1 VLSQIPMV
9 FDSYIKSQSQRPKH
23 TARLP
28 VILAITMA
36 IAVPAAA
43 LVVGLWSK
51 WQAHSLA
58 VSEAA
63 AGPAP
68 SVSPPPPE
76 PPVPAPDEG
85 PALSEWAP
93 IPKTQLA
100 RATSPA
106 TTEQL
111 AARTDLERSN
121 QDFGPFAIDGHA
133 FTVRV
138 SLICLKGAQPNK
150 SCDANNTTAES
161 LQVLDEGGNLS
172 YSERL
177 DVSLPDPGAELVD
190 GTEVQ
195 AARFNGKEHTILALA
210 YQNFPSAPG
219 TGGSF
224 RFLAMRD
231 GSLTLMNSEPV
242 SCGEAGSFLGVSKG
256 KVPET
261 NLLPGEV
268 LNITD
273 NNHYFVFYR
282 QLRVNWNDFRLEEKV
297 GGDFEVWQEAA
308 TLEAQSTVQVFA
320 SADTG
325 AAHSALT
332 LPRGTRVEFLDM
344 RIPSDGHEWLKV
356 RINGKEGWIT
366 GNESYQAVGLQMF
379 G

>member
-1 VLSQIPMV
+1 MI
-9 FDSYIKSQSQRPKH
+9 FDSYIKSQSQKPKR

-43 LVVGLWSK
+43 VVVGLWSK
-51 WQAHSLA
+51 WQAHSVA
-58 VSEAA
+58 VSKAA

-68 SVSPPPPE
+68 SVSPA
-76 PPVPAPDEG
+76 PPVTPAPPLEES

-93 IPKTQLA
+93 IPMTQLA
-100 RATSPA
+100 RPNSPA

-111 AARTDLERSN
+111 ALRTDLERSN
-121 QDFGPFAIDGHA
+121 QDLGPFAIDGHT
-133 FTVRV
+133 FTVSV
-138 SLICLKGAQPNK
+138 SLICLKGSQPNK

-161 LQVLDEGGNLS
+161 LQVLDEGGNVS

-177 DVSLPDPGAELVD
+177 AVSLPDPGAELVD

-195 AARFNGKEHTILALA
+195 AARFNGKEHTILALV
-210 YQNFPSAPG
+210 YQDFPSAPG

-224 RFLAMRD
+224 RFLAMRN
-231 GSLTLMNSEPV
+231 GSLTLMNSDPV
-242 SCGEAGSFLGVSKG
+242 NCGEAGSFLGISKG

-268 LNITD
+268 LNIAD
-273 NNHYFVFYR
+273 NNQYFVFYR

-297 GGDFEVWQEAA
+297 GGDFDVFQDTA

-320 SADTG
+320 SADPG
-325 AAHSALT
+325 APHSALT
-332 LPRGTRVEFLDM
+332 LPRGTRVEFLGM
-344 RIPSDGHEWLKV
+344 RIPSGGQKWLKV
-356 RINGKEGWIT
+356 RINGKEEWIT